1 MNGLKLNV
9 RVENKDHRRSS
20 HLHLQSIL
28 SMMSV
33 SLSRFLAY
41 VISHSQLADGSFT
54 KRGLSLSLYL
64 ETARQFERRS

>member
-1 MNGLKLNV
+1 
-9 RVENKDHRRSS
+9 
-20 HLHLQSIL
+20 
-28 SMMSV
+28 MMSV
-33 SLSRFLAY
+33 ALSRFLAY